1 MKKILQRLLVFVLI
15 TVGFTALFHIVMVF
29 RKDSVDFMSNQ
40 SNVLITSFI
49 ILLQFG
55 LVPVIMHYYASTNI
69 FLRWSSKV
77 FIFNAFMAL
86 LHHLHFTVYPQNLYI
101 KYGIWVSYVV
111 VIFTTTWLT
120 IMAIESFRH
129 KLMPNLIG
137 RLLGWIAF
145 ITIISY
151 SLLKWFFVMLV
162 AASFITQ
169 NQMDIFMD
177 GLLYVTFMMHVI
189 LLVFTY
195 YIREDDRKYK
205 RKVVKMTIFRGASS
219 E

>member
-1 MKKILQRLLVFVLI
+1 MKKTLYRLLVFLMVTIILSS
-15 TVGFTALFHIVMVF
+15 LFYFVMKF
-29 RKDSVDFMSNQ
+29 RQGNTEFMSNQ
-40 SNVLITSFI
+40 NNVIITSFI

-55 LVPVIMHYYASTNI
+55 LVPVLMHYFASTNI

-86 LHHLHFTVYPQNLYI
+86 LHHLHFTVYPENLYLT
-101 KYGIWVSYVV
+101 YGIWVSYVV
-111 VIFTTTWLT
+111 VLITTTWLT

-145 ITIISY
+145 FTIISY

-177 GLLYVTFMMHVI
+177 GLLYTTLIMQAI